1 MRYLNNSRPHFVY
14 IIDVI
19 PIAKDTKMK
28 RETCQLL
35 KSILLFVLVLF
46 CSCQAAS
53 AQIAQ
58 SGKSRDMNPSIS
70 DEDLKSQVDGSTQ
83 FAFDLYSKLKGEKGN
98 IFFSPYSISTALGMT
113 WDGARENTEKQMAD
127 TLHFSQPRPT
137 PDKAFNRIDLS
148 LQTQLAQAQKNK
160 DTNLK
165 LEIAN
170 SIWAQ
175 KDQKWLSAFLDSLKV
190 NYGAGIYNVDFVK
203 ETEKCRTTINKWVED
218 KTNNKIKELI
228 KSGVLDSMTRMVL
241 VNAIYFYGQW
251 QHEFEKDSTQDD
263 DFTLLDNSK
272 VKVPLMHQ
280 TEDHRYMKDD
290 LLQAVELNYK
300 DCDLSMLV
308 LLPDVDKFA
317 ELESKLDSALIKNVI
332 DKLESHEVIL
342 TFPKVKMDAQFELS
356 QTLAAMGMPD
366 AFDPGVADFSG
377 MDGEKDLY
385 ISNVIHKAYVAIDEK
400 GTEAAAA
407 TAVVMKASA
416 APMMGET
423 VEFKAD
429 HPFIFL
435 IRDRQT
441 GSILF
446 LGRVVD
452 PR

>member
-1 MRYLNNSRPHFVY
+1 
-14 IIDVI
+14 
-19 PIAKDTKMK
+19 MK
-28 RETCQLL
+28 RETFQFL
-35 KSILLFVLVLF
+35 KSILFFTLVLL
-46 CSCQAAS
+46 CSCQVAS

-58 SGKSRDMNPSIS
+58 SGKPRDMNPSIS
-70 DEDLKSQVDGSTQ
+70 DEDLTSQVDGNSQ
-83 FAFDLYSKLKGEKGN
+83 FACDLYAKLKDNPGN
-98 IFFSPYSISTALGMT
+98 IFFSPYSISTALAMT
-113 WDGARENTEKQMAD
+113 WEGARENTEKQMAGA
-127 TLHFSQPRPT
+127 LHFIKSKPT
-137 PDKAFNRIDLS
+137 PHKAFNRIDLS
-148 LQTQLAQAQKNK
+148 LQTQLAEAKKVKNN
-160 DTNLK
+160 DLN

-175 KDQKWLSAFLDSLKV
+175 KDYKWLPAFLDSLKI

-203 ETEKCRTTINKWVED
+203 EAEKYRVEINKWVEG
-218 KTNNKIKELI
+218 KTNNKIKDLI
-228 KSGVLDSMTRMVL
+228 QRGVLNGNTRMVL

-251 QHEFEKDSTQDD
+251 LNEFKKESTKDD
-263 DFTLLDNSK
+263 DFTLLDGSK

-280 TEDHRYMKDD
+280 MEDHRYMEDD

-300 DCDLSMLV
+300 DCNLSMIV

-317 ELESKLDSALIKNVI
+317 ELESKLDIPLIKDAI
-332 DKLESHEVIL
+332 DKLESREVIL
-342 TFPKVKMDAQFELS
+342 TFPKVKMDAQFELAK
-356 QTLAAMGMPD
+356 TLAAMGMSD
-366 AFDPGVADFSG
+366 AFEPDVADFSG

-385 ISNVIHKAYVAIDEK
+385 ISNVIHKAFVAIDER

-416 APMMGET
+416 APMPSEEP

-435 IRDRQT
+435 IRDKQT

-446 LGRVVD
+446 LGRVLD